1 MATTLLLNLPGRLV
15 DVAFD
20 EHATREDLLL
30 LVAAIAI
37 FWSAVFCILHAVL
50 RPWAQQQDWLK
61 ESLGRE
67 YDRVGMTMCTALGVN
82 WTRDRYIS
90 IMLNDW
96 PKMQG
101 IYLQHFVGG
110 ALCLPAVLG
119 YSESWAVSLAC
130 LGILSEIG
138 WELSDV
144 ADILITRTCQ
154 VDGKERCPNTML
166 GIMMLHHSM
175 SLTLGLPCVLK
186 YRTLRELHL
195 MTFNLQWAAAI
206 AISMNE
212 YTKTLNL
219 SNPTE
224 QLKFRILNLIGFLI
238 MAWMRGFEWFRL
250 SLKLMT
256 VLHDD
261 NEWSMLAVGSVVI
274 VLMSAF
280 NLILCIYPFA
290 RKMTKDINFGSSFG
304 GKKKDLL

>member
-15 DVAFD
+15 DVTFD

-30 LVAAIAI
+30 LVSFIAV
-37 FWSAVFCILHAVL
+37 FWSAVFYTLHLVL

-82 WTRDRYIS
+82 WSRDRYVT

-144 ADILITRTCQ
+144 ADLLITRTCQ

-166 GIMMLHHSM
+166 GIMMLV
-175 SLTLGLPCVLK
+175 SLFVRASS
-186 YRTLRELHL
+186 YSNAFSRT
-195 MTFNLQWAAAI
+195 T
-206 AISMNE
+206 
-212 YTKTLNL
+212 
-219 SNPTE
+219 
-224 QLKFRILNLIGFLI
+224 RITI
-238 MAWMRGFEWFRL
+238 
-250 SLKLMT
+250 
-256 VLHDD
+256 
-261 NEWSMLAVGSVVI
+261 
-274 VLMSAF
+274 
-280 NLILCIYPFA
+280 IYLTPSHESHA
-290 RKMTKDINFGSSFG
+290 
-304 GKKKDLL
+304 